1 MLEVNKNRFVVKSK
15 VLGMAVVNKDSKFW
29 VVFNMGKIDKE
40 EQSVFSAPFG
50 SEVEARAF
58 LDTCASS
65 L

>member
-1 MLEVNKNRFVVKSK
+1 MLEVNKNSFIVKAK
-15 VLGMAVVNKDSKFW
+15 ILGMKIINKDSKFW

-40 EQSVFSAPFG
+40 EQSVFSAPFA

-58 LDTCASS
+58 LDACALS